1 MKTIFR
7 YLAIAITG
15 ISAVTTVQ
23 SFGAENKTSV
33 ANTSEFSEVVVLSP
47 KEIKT
52 IDKIRPVQ
60 EEYIRKHYE
69 GYQIIFNMYTKDSK
83 GCPIEIFALENDE
96 NKAAYVTFDMSQVYK
111 KLKVK
116 NKETREKVELLEKKH

>member
-15 ISAVTTVQ
+15 ISSVTTIQ
-23 SFGAENKTSV
+23 SFGAENKASA
-33 ANTSEFSEVVVLSP
+33 ANISEFSEVVVLSP